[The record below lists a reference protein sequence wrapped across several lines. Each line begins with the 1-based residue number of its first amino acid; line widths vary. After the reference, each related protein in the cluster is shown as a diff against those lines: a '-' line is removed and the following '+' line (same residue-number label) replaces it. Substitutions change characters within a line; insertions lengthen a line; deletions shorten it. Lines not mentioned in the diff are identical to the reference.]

1 MTNCEEKARKKRNR
15 SEEGVALIVA
25 ITTVAILA
33 VMLADMHEKTGTAFA
48 VSTSQRDALQA
59 EYMAKSALSLTRLL
73 IGKEPEIRRFVDPLY
88 RAATGRP
95 APQLPVW
102 NFVDEI
108 LSPFCTPEDQRDTLT
123 QLGIDFGDTTG
134 FEDLPGECHVVVV
147 SENGKINV
155 NDPLF
160 LDGDMA
166 RNSVASQLFSLT
178 GGYLPESPYDAL
190 FTRESETGTV
200 TTRIDLVSAVIDWW
214 DRDIQRTDFDPGAGE
229 TRTGGAGTEDDSV
242 YQLRDDPYR
251 NKNAPFD
258 SIQELRLVRGFS
270 DDFWATFVE
279 PIPNDPESR
288 ILTIYASGLVNVN
301 EATPQVLLGRVCAHA
316 PESTLC
322 LDPLEALKFTQI
334 LGTIRQ
340 IIPIP
345 LFTRPSDFINF
356 VEGKGSNKDLYGMLI
371 GFLGPESELLFT
383 PIEIPAQQKTAL
395 ARSLATS
402 AQIFTIQAT
411 GIVGRSQIQI
421 ESVVNFHER
430 WVPPPPN
437 TGRMSGLGVF
447 HYYRVN

>member
-1 MTNCEEKARKKRNR
+1 MSEVSKSRRPKR
-15 SEEGVALIVA
+15 SQEGVALIIA
-25 ITTVAILA
+25 ISTVAILA
-33 VMLADMHEKTGTAFA
+33 VMLADMHETTGTAFA
-48 VSTSQRDALQA
+48 VSTSQRDAVQA

-73 IGKEPEIRRFVDPLY
+73 IGKEPEVRRFVDPLY

-123 QLGIDFGDTTG
+123 QLGIDFGDTVG
-134 FEDLPGECHVVVV
+134 FDGLPGECSVLAV

-160 LDGDMA
+160 LDGENA
-166 RNSVASQLFSLT
+166 RNAVASQLFSLT
-178 GGYLPESPYDAL
+178 GGYLPESPFDSL
-190 FTRESETGTV
+190 FTREDENGTL
-200 TTRIDLVSAVIDWW
+200 TTRVDLVSAVIDWW
-214 DRDIQRTDFDPGAGE
+214 DRDIQRTDFDPGART
-229 TRTGGAGTEDDSV
+229 TRTGGTGTEDDSV

-258 SIQELRLVRGFS
+258 SIEELRLIRGFN

-279 PIPNDPESR
+279 PEPDDPRSR
-288 ILTIYASGLVNVN
+288 ILTIYASGLVNIN

-322 LDPLEALKFTQI
+322 LDPLESLKFTQI
-334 LGTIRQ
+334 LTTIRQ
-340 IIPIP
+340 LIPIP
-345 LFTRPSDFINF
+345 LFSRPTDFINF
-356 VEGKGSNKDLYGMLI
+356 VEGKGTEKDLYGMLV

-383 PIEIPAQQKTAL
+383 PIEIPPEEKQEL
-395 ARSLATS
+395 VRSLAT
-402 AQIFTIQAT
+402 AARIFTIEAT
-411 GIVGRSQIQI
+411 GLVGRSRVRIR
-421 ESVVNFHER
+421 SVVNFHER
-430 WVPPPPN
+430 WIPPPPN

>member
-1 MTNCEEKARKKRNR
+1 MTRAITPARKKR
-15 SEEGVALIVA
+15 SQEGVALIIA

-33 VMLADMHEKTGTAFA
+33 VMLTDMHETTGTAFA

-59 EYMAKSALSLTRLL
+59 EYMAKSALNLTRLL
-73 IGKEPEIRRFVDPLY
+73 IGKEPEVRRFVDPLY

-102 NFVDEI
+102 NFVDDL
-108 LSPFCTPEDQRDTLT
+108 LSPFCTPADQRDTLT
-123 QLGIDFGDTTG
+123 QLGIDFGDTVG
-134 FEDLPGECHVVVV
+134 FDDLPGECHVVAV

-160 LDGDMA
+160 LDGERA
-166 RNSVASQLFSLT
+166 RNNVATQLFALI

-190 FTRESETGTV
+190 FTKEDDTGTF
-200 TTRIDLVSAVIDWW
+200 TTRIDLVSAVVDWW
-214 DRDIQRTDFDPGAGE
+214 DRDIQRTDFDPGARE
-229 TRTGGAGTEDDSV
+229 TRTGGTGTEDDSV

-258 SIQELRLVRGFS
+258 SIQELRLVRGFT
-270 DDFWATFVE
+270 DDFWSTFVE
-279 PIPNDPESR
+279 PVPNDPASR
-288 ILTIYASGLVNVN
+288 VLTIYASGLVNIN

-316 PESTLC
+316 PESSLC
-322 LDPLEALKFTQI
+322 VDPLESLKFTQI

-345 LFTRPSDFINF
+345 LFSRPADFINF
-356 VEGKGSNKDLYGMLI
+356 VEGKGSQKDLYGMLV
-371 GFLGPESELLFT
+371 GFLGPDSELLFA
-383 PIEIPAQQKTAL
+383 PIVIPEEEKEPL
-395 ARSLATS
+395 ERSLAT
-402 AQIFTIQAT
+402 AARIFTIEAT
-411 GIVGRSQIQI
+411 GIVGRSQVRI

>member
-1 MTNCEEKARKKRNR
+1 MKPTVTSRRGR
-15 SEEGVALIVA
+15 SQEGVALIIA

-33 VMLADMHEKTGTAFA
+33 VMLADMHETTGTAFA
-48 VSTSQRDALQA
+48 VSTSQRDSLQA
-59 EYMAKSALSLTRLL
+59 EYMAKSALNLTRLL
-73 IGKEPEIRRFVDPLY
+73 IGKEPEVRRFVDPMY

-95 APQLPVW
+95 APQLPIW
-102 NFVDEI
+102 NFVDQI
-108 LSPFCTPEDQRDTLT
+108 LSPFCTPEDQRDTLM
-123 QLGIDFGDTTG
+123 QLGVDFGDTVG
-134 FEDLPGECHVVVV
+134 FDALPGECHVVAV

-160 LDGDMA
+160 LDGDRA
-166 RNSVASQLFSLT
+166 RNAVATQLFSLT

-190 FTRESETGTV
+190 FTEEDETGTL

-229 TRTGGAGTEDDSV
+229 TRTGGTGTEDDSF
-242 YQLRDDPYR
+242 YQLREDGYR

-258 SIQELRLVRGFS
+258 SIQELRLVRGFT

-279 PIPNDPESR
+279 PVPNDPASR
-288 ILTIYASGLVNVN
+288 VLTIYASGLVNIN

-322 LDPLEALKFTQI
+322 VDPLESLKFTQI
-334 LGTIRQ
+334 LSTVRSL
-340 IIPIP
+340 IPIP
-345 LFTRPSDFINF
+345 LFSQPNDFINF
-356 VEGKGSNKDLYGMLI
+356 VEGRGGPQDLYSMLVS
-371 GFLGPESELLFT
+371 FLGEGSELLFT
-383 PIEIPAQQKTAL
+383 PIVIPEEEKTEL

-402 AQIFTIQAT
+402 AKIFTIVAT
-411 GIVGRSQIQI
+411 GLVGHSQVRI

-437 TGRMSGLGVF
+437 TGRMSGLGVL

>member
-1 MTNCEEKARKKRNR
+1 MTFETAASRKKR
-15 SEEGVALIVA
+15 SQEGVALIIA

-33 VMLADMHEKTGTAFA
+33 VMLTDMHETTGTAFA

-59 EYMAKSALSLTRLL
+59 EYMAKSALNLTRLL
-73 IGKEPEIRRFVDPLY
+73 IGKEPEVRRFIDPLY

-102 NFVDEI
+102 NFVDD
-108 LSPFCTPEDQRDTLT
+108 LLAPFCTPADQRDTLT
-123 QLGIDFGDTTG
+123 QLGIDFGDTVG
-134 FEDLPGECHVVVV
+134 FDDLPGECHVVAV

-160 LDGDMA
+160 LDGERA
-166 RNSVASQLFSLT
+166 RNNVATQLFALT

-190 FTRESETGTV
+190 FTKEDDTGTY
-200 TTRIDLVSAVIDWW
+200 TTRIDLVSAVVDWW
-214 DRDIQRTDFDPGAGE
+214 DRDIQRTDFDPGARE
-229 TRTGGAGTEDDSV
+229 TRTGGTGTEDDSV
-242 YQLRDDPYR
+242 YQLRDDGYR

-258 SIQELRLVRGFS
+258 SIQELRLVRGFT
-270 DDFWATFVE
+270 DDFWSTFVE
-279 PIPNDPESR
+279 PVPNDPASR
-288 ILTIYASGLVNVN
+288 ILTIYASGLVNIN

-322 LDPLEALKFTQI
+322 VDPLESLKFIQI
-334 LGTIRQ
+334 LTTIRQ
-340 IIPIP
+340 ILPIP
-345 LFTRPSDFINF
+345 LFSRPADFINF
-356 VEGKGSNKDLYGMLI
+356 VEGKGSQKDLYAMLV
-371 GFLGPESELLFT
+371 GFLGPDSELLFA
-383 PIEIPAQQKTAL
+383 PIVIPEEEKKEL
-395 ARSLATS
+395 ERSLAT
-402 AQIFTIQAT
+402 AARIFTIEAT
-411 GIVGRSQIQI
+411 GLVGRSQVRI

>member
-1 MTNCEEKARKKRNR
+1 MTDAAKRLRPKR
-15 SEEGVALIVA
+15 SQEGVALIIA

-33 VMLADMHEKTGTAFA
+33 VMLADMHETTGTAFA

-73 IGKEPEIRRFVDPLY
+73 IGKEPEVRRFIDPLY
-88 RAATGRP
+88 RAATGRA

-102 NFVDEI
+102 NFIDEL
-108 LSPFCTPEDQRDTLT
+108 LSPFCTPEGERDTLV
-123 QLGIDFGDTTG
+123 QLGIDFGGTVG
-134 FEDLPGECHVVVV
+134 FDDLPGECHVVAV

-160 LDGDMA
+160 MDGQRA
-166 RNSVASQLFSLT
+166 RDSVANQLFSLT

-190 FTRESETGTV
+190 FTREDETGTL
-200 TTRIDLVSAVIDWW
+200 TTRLDLVAAVIDWW

-229 TRTGGAGTEDDSV
+229 TRTGGTGTEDDSV
-242 YQLRDDPYR
+242 YQLRDDGYR
-251 NKNAPFD
+251 NKNAPLD
-258 SIQELRLVRGFS
+258 SLQELRLIRGFS

-279 PIPNDPESR
+279 PVPNDPASR
-288 ILTIYASGLVNVN
+288 ILTIYASGLVNIN
-301 EATPQVLLGRVCAHA
+301 EASPQVLLGRVCAHA
-316 PESTLC
+316 PQATLC
-322 LDPLEALKFTQI
+322 TDAEESLKFTTI
-334 LGTIRQ
+334 LSTVRGL
-340 IIPIP
+340 IPIP
-345 LFTRPSDFINF
+345 LFSRPTDFIDF
-356 VEGKGSNKDLYGMLI
+356 VEGKGGEKALYPMI
-371 GFLGPESELLFT
+371 AGFLPEGSELLFL
-383 PIEIPAQQKTAL
+383 PIEIAAEERSAL

-402 AQIFTIQAT
+402 AKIFTIEAT
-411 GIVGRSQIQI
+411 GLVGRSQIRI